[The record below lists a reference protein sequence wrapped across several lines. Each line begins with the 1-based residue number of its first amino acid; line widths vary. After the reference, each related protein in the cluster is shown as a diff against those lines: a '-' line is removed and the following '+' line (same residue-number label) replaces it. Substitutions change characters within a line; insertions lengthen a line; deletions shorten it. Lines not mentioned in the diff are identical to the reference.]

1 MSRSRRRV
9 TRSAAAA
16 LAVVLTT
23 GAVGSATAQ
32 DQPLAP
38 PLPTADALSTD
49 VGLSGV
55 APSLAGV
62 QGRTGVF
69 IELENAPAVDVFVEE
84 QKAGSSDEEAS
95 VAAEEAK
102 EATLAT
108 ADVVVAELR
117 VADQQTE
124 VLYETVNAVPGV
136 AVRADAES
144 VRELAERSD
153 VRSIRPLVKH
163 ELANASAVQLTNT
176 LPSWQQ
182 TGRYGEDM
190 RIGIIDDGVDYTHA
204 TFGGPGTPEAYD
216 EIDRTAVDPSYF
228 PTDKVVGGTDLVGD
242 DYDASSDDPKLNQPR
257 PDDNPIS
264 CGTHGTHVAG
274 TAAGFG
280 VNADGSTFDG
290 DYSELDDETVR
301 GMRIGP
307 GTAPDALIY
316 SIKVFGCEGSTD
328 VTAAG
333 LDWTLDPDRDG
344 DFTDRLDVVNL
355 SLGSNFGAPDDP
367 TSLFVR
373 KLNQHGV
380 VTVFSGGNGGDLF
393 DVGGSPGNTPEALTV
408 ASSRDASVVR
418 DGAEVVA
425 PESLA
430 GLQPG
435 QYSQDYPD
443 YAGLDLTAG
452 VVRLTDEGNLDG
464 CDPLSSADAAAVDG
478 KIAWLEWDDD
488 DTTRRCGSA
497 GRTDNA
503 SDAGAVGAIF
513 SSGVDQFSAGIAGN
527 DVIPVIQL
535 TGTAVDEVRPALE
548 AGTLEMRFA
557 GELRTS
563 VPTVDEDL
571 VDTPSSF
578 TSRGGRGPAVKPD
591 LSAPGDTIASAL
603 SGSGDGTLVISGTS
617 MAAPH
622 TTGIATLLREEHPD
636 WTPEEIKAALMNTAG
651 ADITTGPDGIV
662 HAPNRVG
669 SGRVDALAALDNQVL
684 AMVEDD
690 PGQVSVSYGTVE
702 VDGPIAQTKTIKL
715 INKGVRRTTMS
726 VAYQPAT
733 EIPGVSYE
741 LDRETVTLSPRG
753 VARVTVTLT
762 ITDPTALRKTADATL
777 EKEQGGEARQFLA
790 DASGRIVFTPES
802 GSTVP
807 LRVPVHSAPKPVA
820 DIEAATWLRLPE
832 GSEQAVLNLR
842 GRGISQG
849 SGDEAYR
856 SLISV
861 LELHATSPELP
872 ECVSDQTVGCT
883 INRTAKGGDLRQ
895 VGATSTAPLAVLQ
908 GDPESALLAFGITT
922 WADWYNIGSNTV
934 PFVDIDVTGDGVPDF
949 ETYVTKYTG
958 SDVLVAA
965 TVDLNA
971 EGAPVVDV
979 QPINGQLGDVD
990 TNVFDTNVLVLPVA
1004 LTALGIDPAAESAPI
1019 TYTVGVSGYY
1029 AAPGDPDGLVD
1040 SIDDPISFDAV
1051 RPGLW
1056 TQGGGDAALSYEAR
1070 PGTALVVN
1078 RDLETA
1084 SEDGQLLVLHHH
1096 NHRGDRVQVVPT
1108 GSTPP
1113 IFVN

>member
-1 MSRSRRRV
+1 MT

-23 GAVGSATAQ
+23 GVVGSATAQ

-38 PLPTADALSTD
+38 PVPTADGLSTENR
-49 VGLSGV
+49 LSGL
-55 APSLAGV
+55 APSLAEA
-62 QGRTGVF
+62 QGRIGAF
-69 IELENAPAVDVFVEE
+69 IELENAPAVDVFMEE
-84 QKAGSSDEEAS
+84 QAAGAS
-95 VAAEEAK
+95 ASAAGEAAEEAK
-102 EATLAT
+102 AATLAT
-108 ADVVVAELR
+108 AEVVVSDLSGSDRA
-117 VADQQTE
+117 TE

-136 AVRADAES
+136 AVRADADS
-144 VRELAERSD
+144 IRELAQRSD
-153 VRSIRPLVKH
+153 VRSIRPLVRH
-163 ELANASAVQLTNT
+163 EPANASAIQLTNT
-176 LPSWQQ
+176 LPTWEQ

-204 TFGGPGTPEAYD
+204 TFGGPGTAEAY
-216 EIDRTAVDPSYF
+216 EAIDRTTIDAEYF

-242 DYDASSDDPKLNQPR
+242 DYDASSDDPDLATPK

-280 VNADGSTFDG
+280 VNGDGSTFTG
-290 DYSELDDETVR
+290 DYTELDDETV
-301 GMRIGP
+301 GEMRIGP
-307 GTAPDALIY
+307 GTAPGAQIY
-316 SIKVFGCEGSTD
+316 AIKVFGCEGSTD
-328 VTAAG
+328 VTSAG

-367 TSLFVR
+367 ASLFVR

-418 DGAEVVA
+418 DGAEVIA
-425 PESLA
+425 PESVA
-430 GLQPG
+430 GTEPG
-435 QYSQDYPD
+435 QYSQSYPD
-443 YAGLDLTAG
+443 YAGLDLTAP
-452 VVRLTDEGNLDG
+452 VVALSEESNLDG
-464 CDPLSSADAAAVDG
+464 CDPFSEADAALVEG

-488 DTTRRCGSA
+488 DVTRRCGSG

-503 SDAGAVGAIF
+503 SNAGAVGAIF
-513 SSGVDQFSAGIAGN
+513 SSSLDQFSAGIAGN
-527 DVIPVIQL
+527 AVIPVVQL
-535 TGTAVDEVRPALE
+535 TGTATEKVRPAVE
-548 AGTLEMRFA
+548 DGTLEIRLA

-563 VPTVDEDL
+563 VPTVDETL
-571 VDTPSSF
+571 ADTPSSF
-578 TSRGGRGPAVKPD
+578 TSRGGRGPSVKPD
-591 LSAPGDTIASAL
+591 ISAPGDTIASAL

-622 TTGIATLLREEHPD
+622 TTGIAALLREEHPD

-669 SGRVDALAALDNQVL
+669 SGRIDALAALDNQVL

-702 VDGPIAQTKTIKL
+702 VDGPLAQTKTIKL
-715 INKGVRRTTMS
+715 INKGTRRTTMAVS
-726 VAYQPAT
+726 YQPAT
-733 EIPGVSYE
+733 EIPGVSYV
-741 LDRETVTLSPRG
+741 LDRESVTLSPRG
-753 VARVTVTLT
+753 IARITVTLS
-762 ITDPTALRKTADATL
+762 IDDPAALRKTADETL

-802 GSTVP
+802 GSSVP
-807 LRVPVHSAPKPVA
+807 LRVPVHSAPKPVS
-820 DIEAATWLRLPE
+820 DIEASAWLRLPE

-842 GRGISQG
+842 GRGVSQG
-849 SGDEAYR
+849 EGDEAYR

-861 LELHATSPELP
+861 LELHGESDRLP
-872 ECVSDQTVGCT
+872 ECVGDQSLGCT
-883 INRTAKGGDLRQ
+883 INETAKGGDLRQ

-908 GDPESALLAFGITT
+908 GDPESALLAFGIST
-922 WADWYNIGSNTV
+922 WSNWYNIGSNTV
-934 PFVDIDVTGDGVPDF
+934 PFVDIDVDGDGVPDF
-949 ETYVTKYTG
+949 ETYVTKYTD

-965 TVDLNA
+965 TVDLNT
-971 EGAPVVDV
+971 EGNPVVDV

-1019 TYTVGVSGYY
+1019 SYTVGVSGYY
-1029 AAPGDPDGLVD
+1029 AAPGDPEGLVD
-1040 SIDDPISFDAV
+1040 HIDEPMTFDAV
-1051 RPGLW
+1051 QPGLW
-1056 TQGGGDAALSYEAR
+1056 TQGGGDAALSYESR

-1078 RDLETA
+1078 RNLETA
-1084 SEDGQLLVLHHH
+1084 AEDARLLVLHHH
-1096 NHRGDRVQVVPT
+1096 NISGDRSQVVPT

-1113 IFVN
+1113 VFTN